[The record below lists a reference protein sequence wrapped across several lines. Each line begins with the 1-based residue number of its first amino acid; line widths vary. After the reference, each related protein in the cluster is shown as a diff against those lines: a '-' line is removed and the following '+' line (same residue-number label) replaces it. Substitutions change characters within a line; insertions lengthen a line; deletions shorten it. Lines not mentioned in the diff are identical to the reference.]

1 LGKLGNFIERGN
13 ALKALNYDVS
23 FLYIGTICN
32 CMRYALEKGTKY
44 KYNEKVI
51 NGRNCIKRGGV
62 HLLDRKIQI
71 VIADDNKEFGD
82 ILSEYLS
89 SQDDIE
95 IVGVARE
102 GNEACDMIAE
112 KQPDIAILDIIMPH
126 LDGLGVLEK
135 INTMSLKKRPLFIVL
150 SAVGQDKITQRA
162 LALGAEYYI
171 VKPFDMEM
179 LVSRIR
185 QLKGINHNVIMRQ
198 DYPRESKLQ
207 QYRPVKHD
215 IEVEVT
221 NIMHEIGVPAHIK
234 GYQYLRDAIMMV
246 VKDLDVINSITKQLY
261 PTIAREY
268 NTTPSRVERAIRHAI
283 EVAWSRGQ
291 IDAIDALFGYT
302 VNVGKGKPTNS
313 EFIAMVADKL
323 RLAMKVS

>member
-1 LGKLGNFIERGN
+1 M
-13 ALKALNYDVS
+13 V
-23 FLYIGTICN
+23 
-32 CMRYALEKGTKY
+32 EK
-44 KYNEKVI
+44 
-51 NGRNCIKRGGV
+51 
-62 HLLDRKIQI
+62 KIQV

-82 ILSEYLS
+82 ILCEYLNN
-89 SQDDIE
+89 QNDIE
-95 IVGVARE
+95 VVGVARD
-102 GNEACDMIAE
+102 GLEALDLITAKM
-112 KQPDIAILDIIMPH
+112 PDIAVLDIIMPQ
-126 LDGLGVLEK
+126 LDGLGVLERVNS
-135 INTMSLKKRPLFIVL
+135 IALKKRPLFIIL

-162 LALGAEYYI
+162 LSLGAEYYV
-171 VKPFDMEM
+171 VKPFDMDV

-185 QLKGINHNVIMRQ
+185 QLKNTSHPQVIRQ
-198 DYPRESKLQ
+198 DGQSDS
-207 QYRPVKHD
+207 RPSYVPSTRNL
-215 IEVEVT
+215 EVEVT

-291 IDAIDALFGYT
+291 VDAIDSLFGYT
-302 VNVGKGKPTNS
+302 INNGKGKPTNS

-323 RLAMKVS
+323 RLELKVS